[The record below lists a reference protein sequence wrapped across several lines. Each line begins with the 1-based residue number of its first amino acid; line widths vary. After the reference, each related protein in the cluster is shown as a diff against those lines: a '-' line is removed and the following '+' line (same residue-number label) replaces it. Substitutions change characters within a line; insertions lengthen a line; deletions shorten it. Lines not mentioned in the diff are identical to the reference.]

1 MTIKRD
7 TMESVVDSLEYRV
20 AQLEDLL
27 YKDASESDKRALRK
41 RRQRYYAEIN
51 RATTDA

>member
-1 MTIKRD
+1 VTIKRD
-7 TMESVVDSLEYRV
+7 TLESVIDSLEYRV

-27 YKDASESDKRALRK
+27 YKEASESDKRTLRK

-51 RATTDA
+51 RATADA

>member
-7 TMESVVDSLEYRV
+7 TLESVIDSLEYRV
-20 AQLEDLL
+20 AQLEDML
-27 YKDASESDKRALRK
+27 YKDADDSARRTLRK

-51 RATTDA
+51 RATADA